1 MLLSASLLLLT
12 AAAPQAAGDIVPSA
26 LATRPGVVQLGE
38 EPYDWSLQ
46 QGRRP
51 SSLRVADNTANCST
65 ATIKTQRN
73 SGSDEVHDCGFD

>member
-1 MLLSASLLLLT
+1 MLMSASLLLLT
-12 AAAPQAAGDIVPSA
+12 VAAPQPVGDIVPSA

-38 EPYDWSLQ
+38 EPYDWTFQ

-51 SSLRVADNTANCST
+51 SSLKVADNTANCNT
-65 ATIKTQRN
+65 ATIKTRRN